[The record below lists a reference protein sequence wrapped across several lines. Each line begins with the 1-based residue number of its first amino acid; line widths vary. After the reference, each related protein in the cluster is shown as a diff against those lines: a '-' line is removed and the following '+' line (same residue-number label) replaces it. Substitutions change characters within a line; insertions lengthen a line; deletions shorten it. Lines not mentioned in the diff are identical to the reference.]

1 MHIRGLANCRS
12 KTSCNHKLLLK
23 RLQTPAIHQNQ
34 KHRGTELPNRPNE
47 TRIATTNFKPHQQKP
62 GSNTLNR
69 LHDRRDQAIG
79 RQIEQ
84 EQGNREAQA
93 TYHFYRAS
101 PLELHT
107 AIRIAGKARTCAV
120 PSASTRGNPLR
131 RLPPPGVARRRLR
144 QVPSRL
150 QVVRVFRGR
159 WRDRGE
165 EKTKNRI
172 EVGRCAC
179 RYGEARR
186 SKRRRGVASCYTRD
200 GRYAT
205 QRR

>member
-1 MHIRGLANCRS
+1 M
-12 KTSCNHKLLLK
+12 
-23 RLQTPAIHQNQ
+23 
-34 KHRGTELPNRPNE
+34 
-47 TRIATTNFKPHQQKP
+47 
-62 GSNTLNR
+62 
-69 LHDRRDQAIG
+69 
-79 RQIEQ
+79 
-84 EQGNREAQA
+84 
-93 TYHFYRAS
+93 
-101 PLELHT
+101 
-107 AIRIAGKARTCAV
+107 

-186 SKRRRGVASCYTRD
+186 GEVKGEEVLLVATRATGGMRRSD
-200 GRYAT
+200 GEGGQTT
-205 QRR
+205 QPRSIAQCRTSPRHQLLTFLNIYIISYQLFIEF